1 MYNYSYQVHIEESI
15 MLDMFIIE
23 KKNEFLSS
31 IEPTVAKKST
41 YDLSYDIKF
50 YKNIASL
57 HYILY
62 VDSGGAHSIR
72 YDKVFYYDLIYVRY

>member
-1 MYNYSYQVHIEESI
+1 

-50 YKNIASL
+50 YNFICFIFNLVYFNVKEKIK
-57 HYILY
+57 
-62 VDSGGAHSIR
+62 R
-72 YDKVFYYDLIYVRY
+72 FR